1 MSGKES
7 QHYGGTVQ
15 GLGHWEM
22 ALLNTEPKSTMQSY
36 KYSEREKITTI
47 FILKSDQ
54 KTVTSLKKTYN
65 HKAYDNL

>member
-36 KYSEREKITTI
+36 TNGETR
-47 FILKSDQ
+47 
-54 KTVTSLKKTYN
+54 
-65 HKAYDNL
+65 

>member
-1 MSGKES
+1 MSGKGS

-36 KYSEREKITTI
+36 KNGERRIKK
-47 FILKSDQ
+47 LG
-54 KTVTSLKKTYN
+54 TSLIKLTTTKPVTTY
-65 HKAYDNL
+65 KYVFAFFK